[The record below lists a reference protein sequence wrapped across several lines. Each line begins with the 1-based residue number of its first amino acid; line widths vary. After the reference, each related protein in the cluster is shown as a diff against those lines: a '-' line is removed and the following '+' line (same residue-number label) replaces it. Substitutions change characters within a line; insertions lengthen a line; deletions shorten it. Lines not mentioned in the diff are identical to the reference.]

1 MKAKGLHANKIAKG
15 IKPRGDGVMRT
26 RAQRM
31 TLVEKTY
38 PEHTIVKTTLYDLI
52 EAISAEVKADEED
65 FIVAI
70 VSHMFK
76 SARPNIVM
84 V

>member
-1 MKAKGLHANKIAKG
+1 MKVK
-15 IKPRGDGVMRT
+15 
-26 RAQRM
+26 AQRM
-31 TLVEKTY
+31 KLVEKTN
-38 PEHTIVKTTLYDLI
+38 PEHRIIRTTLYDLI
-52 EAISAEVKADEED
+52 EAISAELKADEED

-76 SARPNIVM
+76 SARSNLVM

>member
-1 MKAKGLHANKIAKG
+1 MKMK
-15 IKPRGDGVMRT
+15 
-26 RAQRM
+26 AQRM
-31 TLVEKTY
+31 KLVEKTN
-38 PEHTIVKTTLYDLI
+38 PEHRIIRTTLYDLI
-52 EAISAEVKADEED
+52 EAISAELKADEED

-76 SARPNIVM
+76 SARSNLVM